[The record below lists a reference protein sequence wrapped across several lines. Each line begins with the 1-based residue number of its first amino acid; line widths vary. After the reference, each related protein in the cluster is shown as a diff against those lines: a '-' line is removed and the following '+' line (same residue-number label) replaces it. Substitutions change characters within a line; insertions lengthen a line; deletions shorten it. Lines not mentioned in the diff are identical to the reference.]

1 MLSFTSGSTGDPKP
15 IILTEKTKV
24 LRAKS
29 NISLYSLN
37 KIKKT
42 LISTPLHHTLAIR
55 ILTISIILGTE
66 LHIMNDYYT
75 DKFLKT
81 ISRSKIDFTIFI
93 SSQIN
98 QIVKKISNI
107 KYLKS
112 LKSIISSSGN
122 LSSKIKKKL
131 CNLFKGKIFECYGL
145 SEAAILTNL
154 DLKKKQKT
162 N

>member
-24 LRAKS
+24 LRANS

-93 SSQIN
+93 
-98 QIVKKISNI
+98 
-107 KYLKS
+107 LH
-112 LKSIISSSGN
+112 
-122 LSSKIKKKL
+122 
-131 CNLFKGKIFECYGL
+131 LFF
-145 SEAAILTNL
+145 
-154 DLKKKQKT
+154 
-162 N
+162 